1 MNVINILKEDSAL
14 AALLGTTEADSCI
27 YPFFSDEV
35 KDCFVYSYSDV
46 SADGVKRTRKLELT
60 AISRSYK
67 KALEM
72 QGRAQA
78 LLITLGDAPL
88 LPDVLKVV
96 LNGGGSLYNEV
107 TETYHVKGYFYLT
120 ERVK

>member
-1 MNVINILKEDSAL
+1 MNIIKLLREDGEL
-14 AALLGTTEADSCI
+14 AALLEATEADSCI

-60 AISRSYK
+60 AISTNYR
-67 KALEM
+67 KAMEM

-78 LLITLGDAPL
+78 ILITLGDAPL
-88 LPDVLKVV
+88 FPDVLKVV
-96 LNGGGSLYNEV
+96 LNGGGSLYNEA